1 MLDGLFE
8 YFFEHYSILND
19 KQRKKIKGL
28 TTVFLVFGFCV
39 LFGFVSMM
47 MSHRDTEKARWEKNL
62 SGVELYKADM
72 LPISQNA
79 TKVLT
84 GTYVETIDNL
94 DMAHG
99 NYWVKFLVWF
109 RWDGDEISDL
119 AHNFRIYRGIIKNRD
134 IVKDVKQDNTHY
146 QLVRVDAIVSSSF
159 HSELFPLESH
169 QLYFYVEPN
178 YTAKRVV
185 LVADKEESNLNR
197 HFSVEGFKVTQ
208 SAVASVPYEY
218 RSTRGD
224 ITLKDVDKNIV
235 SELVTAIKIE
245 RDGFGLYAKCFICL
259 FGCIIWALLAL
270 YINIYHHVDPLELLP
285 EALFGCI
292 ANIMV
297 GASLLPEALEMGLLE
312 YVNIWGLFIILMIA
326 LIIINVNQIRKEE
339 RTGGG
344 ISWFAAIY
352 GRIMFFTI
360 TFFAIAGNIILPASA
375 YFSR

>member
-1 MLDGLFE
+1 MFSLIIRYYSLLFVIIRYYLGEYNYILGAMSMLDGLFE

-146 QLVRVDAIVSSSF
+146 QLVRVDVSFRPVS
-159 HSELFPLESH
+159 
-169 QLYFYVEPN
+169 
-178 YTAKRVV
+178 TA
-185 LVADKEESNLNR
+185 S
-197 HFSVEGFKVTQ
+197 
-208 SAVASVPYEY
+208 Y
-218 RSTRGD
+218 
-224 ITLKDVDKNIV
+224 
-235 SELVTAIKIE
+235 
-245 RDGFGLYAKCFICL
+245 
-259 FGCIIWALLAL
+259 
-270 YINIYHHVDPLELLP
+270 
-285 EALFGCI
+285 
-292 ANIMV
+292 
-297 GASLLPEALEMGLLE
+297 
-312 YVNIWGLFIILMIA
+312 
-326 LIIINVNQIRKEE
+326 
-339 RTGGG
+339 
-344 ISWFAAIY
+344 
-352 GRIMFFTI
+352 
-360 TFFAIAGNIILPASA
+360 
-375 YFSR
+375 SR